1 MRTNTRTAHRGS
13 AVQPEPRRIAS
24 RIVPAQPR
32 PPFGLARAAALAAVA
47 CLLAWA
53 IGHVI

>member
-1 MRTNTRTAHRGS
+1 MRTKTRTAHRGS
-13 AVQPEPRRIAS
+13 AIQPDPRRIAA

-53 IGHVI
+53 IGHAI